1 MRKRKT
7 LQAKKGSLCCG
18 YGSHKCFYETGE
30 VKERKGGGG
39 DHKMKGI
46 PFLLSTSSSTLL
58 YFSTWTSSFLI
69 KYIRVDLT
77 KEIDYNDHRDIGG
90 EWKYSTVLLFGK
102 IVIQSVAHMFVN
114 VLLT

>member
-1 MRKRKT
+1 M
-7 LQAKKGSLCCG
+7 
-18 YGSHKCFYETGE
+18 
-30 VKERKGGGG
+30 
-39 DHKMKGI
+39 
-46 PFLLSTSSSTLL
+46 
-58 YFSTWTSSFLI
+58 